1 MTELLLLLTA
11 AALVVACGGFVAA
24 EFSLLTVDRATVER
38 DAEGGDRR
46 AAGTLDA
53 LRNLST
59 QLSGAQVGITIT
71 NLAIGY
77 LAEPAIG
84 RLIAPVL
91 ADVGI
96 TGGTATAVSVALALA
111 LSTLGTMVFGE
122 LVPKNLA
129 ISLPYATAYAVQG
142 FSRGFARAMAWPI
155 RLLNGMAN
163 ALLRG
168 LFRTEPQEELASA
181 RSADELLSLVR
192 RSAEQGTLEEETAA
206 LVQRSLAFSGR
217 RAADVMTP
225 RIRVRTL
232 SADDDLTELVAAVHD
247 SGRSRFPVTGSDQ
260 DDVLGVVHARQALLV
275 PPEEATG
282 VLLRDV
288 VEAPALVPETL
299 ELDELLDQLKGSP
312 LQLAVV
318 VDEYGG
324 FAGVVTFED
333 LVEEIVGEVV
343 DEHDVVTSTVR
354 EDGEGGWLLSGLLR
368 PDEVAARTGVQLPE
382 HPDYETVAGL
392 VLRELGRLPG
402 VGEHARVV
410 VTTAEVDDDGLPV
423 ERPAELRV
431 EARDGLRLDVVHLRL
446 REPGD
451 DGDGGAGG
459 TAGADGTG
467 RSSRDGAGDEEGHR

>member
-38 DAEGGDRR
+38 DAAGGDRR
-46 AAGTLDA
+46 AQGTLAA

-84 RLIAPVL
+84 RLVAPL
-91 ADVGI
+91 LEDVGVR
-96 TGGTATAVSVALALA
+96 GGAATATSVALALA

-192 RSAEQGTLEEETAA
+192 RSAEQGTLEQETAA
-206 LVQRSLAFSGR
+206 LVQRTLAFSDR
-217 RAADVMTP
+217 RAVDVMTP

-232 SADDDLTELVAAVHD
+232 SGEDDLTELVAAVHD
-247 SGRSRFPVTGSDQ
+247 SGRSRFPVTGADQ
-260 DDVLGVVHARQALLV
+260 DDVLGVVHARQALMV
-275 PPEEATG
+275 PPEQASR

-288 VEAPALVPETL
+288 VEEPALVPETL
-299 ELDELLDQLKGSP
+299 ELDELLDQLKDSP

-343 DEHDVVTSTVR
+343 DEHDVETSAVR
-354 EDGEGGWLLSGLLR
+354 EDGEGGWLVSGLLR
-368 PDEVAARTGVQLPE
+368 PDEVAAGTGVQLPE

-392 VLRELGRLPG
+392 VLRALGRLPE
-402 VGEHARVV
+402 VGEVARVP
-410 VTTAEVDDDGLPV
+410 VTTGETDDDGLPV
-423 ERPAELRV
+423 ERWCELRV
-431 EARDGLRLDVVHLRL
+431 EARDGLRLEGVHLRVL
-446 REPGD
+446 EPVAAGEVD
-451 DGDGGAGG
+451 ARTDAGAG
-459 TAGADGTG
+459 
-467 RSSRDGAGDEEGHR
+467 R

>member
-38 DAEGGDRR
+38 DAAAGDRR
-46 AAGTLDA
+46 AAGTLAA
-53 LRNLST
+53 LRSLST

-71 NLAIGY
+71 NLAIGF

-84 RLIAPVL
+84 NLIAPAL
-91 ADVGI
+91 ESAGI
-96 TGGTATAVSVALALA
+96 TGGAARATSVTLALA
-111 LSTLGTMVFGE
+111 LSTLFTMVFGE

-129 ISLPYATAYAVQG
+129 ISLPYATAYRVQG

-168 LFRTEPQEELASA
+168 VFRTEPAEELASA
-181 RSADELLSLVR
+181 RSPEELLSLVR

-206 LVQRSLAFSGR
+206 LVQRTLAFSDR
-217 RAADVMTP
+217 RAVDVMTP

-247 SGRSRFPVTGSDQ
+247 SGRSRFPVTGTDQ

-275 PPEEATG
+275 PPEETG
-282 VLLRDV
+282 RVLLRDV
-288 VEAPALVPETL
+288 MEEPALVPETL
-299 ELDELLDQLKGSP
+299 ELDELLDQLKDSP
-312 LQLAVV
+312 LQMAVV

-343 DEHDVVTSTVR
+343 DEHDVVTSAVR
-354 EDGEGGWLLSGLLR
+354 EDGEGGWLVSGLLR

-392 VLRELGRLPG
+392 VLRELGRIPD
-402 VGEHARVV
+402 VGEEVLVR
-410 VTTAEVDDDGLPV
+410 VTTDDSDDDGVPRALP
-423 ERPAELRV
+423 ALLRV
-431 EARDGLRLDVVHLRL
+431 EARDGLRLDAVHLQL
-446 REPGD
+446 LSDEP
-451 DGDGGAGG
+451 APRS
-459 TAGADGTG
+459 TAP
-467 RSSRDGAGDEEGHR
+467 RSEGER

>member
-1 MTELLLLLTA
+1 VTELLLLLTA

-38 DAEGGDRR
+38 DAAGGDRR
-46 AAGTLDA
+46 AAGTLAA
-53 LRNLST
+53 LRSLST

-84 RLIAPVL
+84 RLVAPWL
-91 ADVGI
+91 AGVGI
-96 TGGTATAVSVALALA
+96 TGGAATATSVVLALA

-142 FSRGFARAMAWPI
+142 FSRGFARGMAWPI
-155 RLLNGMAN
+155 RLLNGIAN

-168 LFRTEPQEELASA
+168 LFRTEPAEELASA

-206 LVQRSLAFSGR
+206 LVQRTLAFSDR
-217 RAADVMTP
+217 RAVDVMTP
-225 RIRVRTL
+225 RLRVRTL
-232 SADDDLTELVAAVHD
+232 SGDDDLTELVAAVHD
-247 SGRSRFPVTGSDQ
+247 SGRSRFPVTGADQ

-275 PPEEATG
+275 PPEEAG
-282 VLLRDV
+282 RVLLRDV
-288 VEAPALVPETL
+288 VEEPALVPETL
-299 ELDELLDQLKGSP
+299 ELDELLDQLKDSP

-343 DEHDVVTSTVR
+343 DEHDVVTSAVR
-354 EDGEGGWLLSGLLR
+354 EDGEGGWLVSGLLR
-368 PDEVAARTGVQLPE
+368 PDEVAVGTGVQLPE

-392 VLRELGRLPG
+392 VLRELGRLPE
-402 VGEHARVV
+402 VGEVARVP
-410 VTTAEVDDDGLPV
+410 VTTDQVDDDGLPV
-423 ERPAELRV
+423 QRWCELRV
-431 EARDGLRLDVVHLRL
+431 EARDGLRLEGVHLRL
-446 REPGD
+446 LPP
-451 DGDGGAGG
+451 GAGPAAG
-459 TAGADGTG
+459 GEAGVTA
-467 RSSRDGAGDEEGHR
+467 